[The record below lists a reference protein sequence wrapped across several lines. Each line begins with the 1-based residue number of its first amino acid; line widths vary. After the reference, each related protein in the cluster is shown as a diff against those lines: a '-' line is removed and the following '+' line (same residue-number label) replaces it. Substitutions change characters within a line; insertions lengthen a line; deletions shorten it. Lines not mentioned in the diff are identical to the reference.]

1 MAFWVF
7 MLAAD
12 LIMPLFMIFFGR
24 SYRKAPPAAI
34 NDYEGYRTKRSKKS
48 SESWVYAHK
57 YWGRLSEIIGILMLP
72 LSAVPFL
79 FVIGSDADTVGTLG
93 GVVCFV
99 QIILLFVPIMATERA
114 LKKNFDKDGK
124 LLREKEIKNSV

>member
-1 MAFWVF
+1 MVFWTF

-12 LIMPLFMIFFGR
+12 LVMPLFMIFFGR
-24 SYRKAPPAAI
+24 SYRKSPPAAI

-48 SESWVYAHK
+48 SESWVFAHK
-57 YWGRLSEIIGILMLP
+57 YWGRLSEVIGIIILP

-79 FVIGSDADTVGTLG
+79 FVIGSDVGTVGTVG

-99 QIILLFVPIMATERA
+99 QIIILLFVPIMATEQA
-114 LKKNFDKDGK
+114 LKRNFDMDGMPLK
-124 LLREKEIKNSV
+124 EK